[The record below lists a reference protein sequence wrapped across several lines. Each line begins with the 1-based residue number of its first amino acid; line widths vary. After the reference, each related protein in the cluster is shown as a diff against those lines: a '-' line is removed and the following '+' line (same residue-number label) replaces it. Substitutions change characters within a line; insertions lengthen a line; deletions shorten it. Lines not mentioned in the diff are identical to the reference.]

1 MVPIARGTRITGEER
16 EQLMLSCV
24 RRYRAGES
32 IRSLAADTGRSYGFI
47 QGLLKEAGVPLRP
60 RGGATRGAEAE
71 ADRAER
77 QARVEA
83 VRAAERVGTEPA
95 GAPEP
100 ERAGTGPARP
110 DRDPDQDQ
118 DRDRGG
124 QEAADDQ
131 ASDEE
136 SGPRDLDLD
145 RVPTSPADLGLP
157 TPPLGVLV
165 KKKSKRRSKAKK
177 IAAEKAKEGNG
188 PRILAVLEADAADGS
203 DPSDRTTKG
212 GSGKKKKDKS
222 RKKGKDKS
230 KGAAKKPKKSKK

>member
-83 VRAAERVGTEPA
+83 VRAAERVGAEPLASAA
-95 GAPEP
+95 GAPAP
-100 ERAGTGPARP
+100 ELVGSEP
-110 DRDPDQDQ
+110 DRPDQDQ
-118 DRDRGG
+118 GLGG
-124 QEAADDQ
+124 QEATGDQ

-136 SGPRDLDLD
+136 SGPRDLD